1 MVNVRINIKGDKEL
15 HAKLQRVRAYGE
27 KHVGQACLV
36 WGQAIAIEDRKRA
49 RAKGGR
55 SFWRD
60 QARRIRAQR
69 HGHDGAAVLVGIEGL
84 HHHEG
89 GDIFPSA
96 AKALTIPIAPEAKGK
111 RAAEFELG
119 GRDLFVL
126 PSHLTDTIG
135 VLGYA
140 EDDGVFHALFVLRS
154 KVHHD
159 PAPWLVEADQAL
171 RIGHAE
177 LDRFA
182 AKLAAA

>member
-1 MVNVRINIKGDKEL
+1 MITSQITIKGDQQL
-15 HAKLQRVRAYGE
+15 RAKLERVRSYGDQ
-27 KHVGQACLV
+27 HVGQATLV
-36 WGQAIAIEDRKRA
+36 WAQAIAIEDRKRA

-55 SFWRD
+55 SFWAD

-69 HGHDGAAVLVGIEGL
+69 HGHEGAAVLIGIEGL

-89 GDIFPSA
+89 GDIFPST
-96 AKALTIPIAPEAKGK
+96 AKALTIPITPEARGR
-111 RAAEFELG
+111 RAAEFEQG

-140 EDDGVFHALFVLRS
+140 EDDGTFHALFVLRS
-154 KVHHD
+154 RVHHD
-159 PAPWLVEADQAL
+159 PDPWLVEADQAL

-182 AKLAAA
+182 AKLAGA